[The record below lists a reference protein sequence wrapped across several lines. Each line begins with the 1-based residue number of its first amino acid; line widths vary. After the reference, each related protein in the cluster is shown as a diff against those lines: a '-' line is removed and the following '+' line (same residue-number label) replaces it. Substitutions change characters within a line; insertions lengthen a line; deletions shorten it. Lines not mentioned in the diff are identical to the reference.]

1 MRINFFKKISIFSIF
16 CVMMFSSLLFTAC
29 DQENYSKADVDSV
42 YSAILDDYC
51 DNKGYIDIDIDAS
64 KVVQADA
71 VSDDKYYIFPYILD
85 NYVSFASGIVF
96 SVSSRQNG
104 ILFSLSE
111 FSQDELNVIYAKLSN
126 VLTSLNSLYE
136 VKNVYENSNGFL
148 QYHELINSYYNLI
161 ENLYSLSGSFSQYYF
176 NSLYSSDFSVSNVA
190 KGSLS
195 DVFWFELFSL
205 SKVSYI
211 YDLKNYVSVD
221 GDGEVVTWFNNSRV
235 LKTFVN
241 DTSELLTAL
250 KLNNDLSYGTTSIN
264 KTTLAG
270 TISNML
276 DLKSTFERDYNTFV
290 SASNGSFLGEYLKAT
305 NKTSFLENCSNF
317 DKSKFNLI
325 NDFILGRYE
334 SFMSGIRLSK
344 NNMNV

>member
-1 MRINFFKKISIFSIF
+1 
-16 CVMMFSSLLFTAC
+16 MMFSSLLFTAC

-195 DVFWFELFSL
+195 DIFWFELFSL
-205 SKVSYI
+205 SEVSYI

-305 NKTSFLENCSNF
+305 NKTSFLENSSNF

-325 NDFILGRYE
+325 NGFILGRYE